1 MTIREG
7 SPIVSLTR
15 ARDNGKHYSLCIKN
29 TYAAG
34 TDVYPCNTC
43 SKSLSWGWGSQTP
56 EKTTHPQVIISVQFS
71 DLAGPQP
78 GEVGTMEVL
87 A

>member
-1 MTIREG
+1 M
-7 SPIVSLTR
+7 
-15 ARDNGKHYSLCIKN
+15 
-29 TYAAG
+29 
-34 TDVYPCNTC
+34 YPCNTC
-43 SKSLSWGWGSQTP
+43 SKSLNAQTVSGLGWGWGSQTP

>member
-1 MTIREG
+1 M
-7 SPIVSLTR
+7 
-15 ARDNGKHYSLCIKN
+15 
-29 TYAAG
+29 
-34 TDVYPCNTC
+34 YPCNTC
-43 SKSLSWGWGSQTP
+43 SKSLNAQSGLGWGLGSQTP

>member
-1 MTIREG
+1 MHKKHICSRHRCVPMQHLLQVLKC
-7 SPIVSLTR
+7 SNWVSGL
-15 ARDNGKHYSLCIKN
+15 G
-29 TYAAG
+29 
-34 TDVYPCNTC
+34 
-43 SKSLSWGWGSQTP
+43 WGWGSQTP

>member
-1 MTIREG
+1 MQHLLQVLKC
-7 SPIVSLTR
+7 SNWVSGL
-15 ARDNGKHYSLCIKN
+15 
-29 TYAAG
+29 
-34 TDVYPCNTC
+34 
-43 SKSLSWGWGSQTP
+43 GWGSQTP